1 MEILQNQIDNWF
13 VAQPGWIPYTGSPL
27 MSEEKF
33 LKAKFTS
40 FVLKTKRGCF
50 PARNACLHDLL
61 TFLQCRG
68 CSLVVV
74 PFGDEL
80 ESSLNGSTSNLQDSN
95 GRSFATSFS
104 AQSGA
109 ASPVFHHSGS
119 IQGLHNIHGSF
130 NVPNMPG
137 TLASRNSTI
146 NSVPSGG
153 VQQPTGNLSSGRY
166 ASNSL
171 PVALSQISHG
181 SSHGHS
187 GVANRGGISVVG
199 SPGYSSSTN
208 GVGGS
213 IPGILPTSAAI
224 ANRSAV
230 PGLGVSPILGN
241 AGPRITSSMGNIVG
255 GGNIGRSISS
265 GGGLSVPGIASRLNL
280 AANSGSG
287 SLNVQGPNRLMSGV
301 LQQGKIVSVLLAING
316 WDCDLLPEFVLVGDE
331 SSPQVISMLG
341 NSYPSAGGPLSQGH
355 VQTVNNLS
363 SMGMLNDMNSNENSP
378 FDINDFPQLTSRP
391 SSSGGPQGQLGSL
404 RKQGLGVSPIVQ
416 QNKSS
421 ASKMRIFQLYRDL
434 KLMHHQIS
442 PSVQSNKD
450 RGPGGNADY
459 AMDLHQKEQFHD
471 NTVSMMQSQHFS
483 MGRSAGFNL
492 GGSYSSHRPQQQQ
505 QHAPAVSS
513 SGVSFSPVNNQDLL
527 HLHGSDIF
535 PSSHSTYHSQT
546 SGPPGIG
553 LRPLNSPNT
562 VSGMGSYDQ
571 LIQQYQQHQN
581 QSQFRLQQMSA
592 VSQAFRD
599 QGMKSMQATQAA
611 PDPFGLLG
619 LLSVIRMSDPDLT
632 SLALGIDLTT
642 LGLNLNSA
650 ENLHKTFGSPWSDEP
665 AKGDPEFSV
674 PQCYYAKQPPALHQG
689 YFLKFQVE
697 TLFYIFYSMPKDEA
711 QLYAAN
717 ELYNR
722 GWFFHR
728 EHRLWFI
735 RVANMEPLVKTNT
748 YERGSYLCFDPNT
761 WESVRK
767 DNFVLHYELLE
778 KKPPLPQ
785 H

>member
-1 MEILQNQIDNWF
+1 
-13 VAQPGWIPYTGSPL
+13 
-27 MSEEKF
+27 MS
-33 LKAKFTS
+33 
-40 FVLKTKRGCF
+40 G
-50 PARNACLHDLL
+50 LL
-61 TFLQCRG
+61 N
-68 CSLVVV
+68 
-74 PFGDEL
+74 
-80 ESSLNGSTSNLQDSN
+80 SSINGSASNLPDGT

-104 AQSGA
+104 GQSGA
-109 ASPVFHHSGS
+109 ASPVFHHTGS

-137 TLASRNSTI
+137 TLTSRNSTLS
-146 NSVPSGG
+146 NVPTGG
-153 VQQPTGNLSSGRY
+153 VQQPTGSLSGGRF
-166 ASNSL
+166 ASNNL
-171 PVALSQISHG
+171 PVALSQLSHG

-187 GVANRGGISVVG
+187 GVTNRGGISVVG
-199 SPGYSSSTN
+199 NPGFSGNTN

-224 ANRSAV
+224 GNRNAV

-241 AGPRITSSMGNIVG
+241 AGPRITSSMGNMVG

-265 GGGLSVPGIASRLNL
+265 GGGLSVPGLASRLNL
-280 AANSGSG
+280 SANSGSG
-287 SLNVQGPNRLMSGV
+287 SLSVQGQNRLMSGV
-301 LQQGKIVSVLLAING
+301 LPQG
-316 WDCDLLPEFVLVGDE
+316 
-331 SSPQVISMLG
+331 SPQVLSMLG
-341 NSYPSAGGPLSQGH
+341 NSYPTVGGPLSQSH
-355 VQTVNNLS
+355 VQAVNNLS
-363 SMGMLNDMNSNENSP
+363 SMGMLNDVNSNDNSP
-378 FDINDFPQLTSRP
+378 FDINNDFPQLTSRP
-391 SSSGGPQGQLGSL
+391 SSAGGPQGQLGSL
-404 RKQGLGVSPIVQ
+404 RKQGLGPIVQ
-416 QNKSS
+416 QNQEFSIQNEDFPALPGFK
-421 ASKMRIFQLYRDL
+421 
-434 KLMHHQIS
+434 
-442 PSVQSNKD
+442 
-450 RGPGGNADY
+450 GGNADY
-459 AMDLHQKEQFHD
+459 AMDLHQKEQLHD
-471 NTVSMMQSQHFS
+471 NTMSMMQSQHFS

-505 QHAPAVSS
+505 QHAPSASS

-535 PSSHSTYHSQT
+535 PSSHSSYHSQT

-553 LRPLNSPNT
+553 LRPLNSSNT
-562 VSGMGSYDQ
+562 VSGMGYDQ

-581 QSQFRLQQMSA
+581 QSQFRLPQISA
-592 VSQAFRD
+592 VNQSFREP
-599 QGMKSMQATQAA
+599 GMKSMPTAQSN

-642 LGLNLNSA
+642 LGLNLNSS

-665 AKGDPEFSV
+665 AKGDPEFTV

-689 YFLKFQVE
+689 YFSKFTVD

-722 GWFFHR
+722 GWFYHK

-735 RVANMEPLVKTNT
+735 RVPNVEPLVKTNT
-748 YERGSYLCFDPNT
+748 YERGSYHCFDPNSFET
-761 WESVRK
+761 IRK
-767 DNFVLHYELLE
+767 DNFVVHYEMLE
-778 KKPPLPQ
+778 KRPALPQ